1 MYHQIKVKESNKDAL
16 RFVWRN
22 TPEEEIDDHKVTV
35 HIFVRLTLLVQQT
48 RLLNEQHQISPTN
61 IQSISLA
68 PLTKFF
74 TQMIFQTILALK
86 IGLLIQFRNLFL
98 FCQTVGSLN
107 SYPTTKIST
116 NLFPPL
122 NVLQKLL
129 TQIQTIFQQRQH
141 WLLYGILKS
150 ICSAQ
155 KV

>member
-68 PLTKFF
+68 PFTKFF
-74 TQMIFQTILALK
+74 TQMIMQTILALK
-86 IGLLIQFRNLFL
+86 IELLIPFRNLFL
-98 FCQTVGSLN
+98 FCQTVDSLN
-107 SYPTTKIST
+107 SYSTTKISS

-122 NVLQKLL
+122 NVPPKLL
-129 TQIQTIFQQRQH
+129 TQIQTIFQQREH
-141 WLLYGILKS
+141 WLLYGIVKS